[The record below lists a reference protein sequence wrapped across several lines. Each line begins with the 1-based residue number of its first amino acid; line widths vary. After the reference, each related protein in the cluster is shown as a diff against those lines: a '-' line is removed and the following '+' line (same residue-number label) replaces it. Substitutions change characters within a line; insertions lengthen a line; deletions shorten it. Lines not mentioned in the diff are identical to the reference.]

1 MFRRFVFDDRG
12 QDMIE
17 YALLAAFVG
26 IVCIAAWTAVGS
38 AITTTYGSWDTNV
51 QGVSAG
57 PGGPNGPLMTPDPIG
72 AGS

>member
-1 MFRRFVFDDRG
+1 MLLRFVFDDHG

-17 YALLAAFVG
+17 YALLGALIG

-38 AITTTYGSWDTNV
+38 AITVTYGSWDSGA
-51 QGVSAG
+51 QGLSATT
-57 PGGPNGPLMTPDPIG
+57 PNPIG

>member
-1 MFRRFVFDDRG
+1 MFQRFIFDDRG

-17 YALLAAFVG
+17 YALLAAFIG

-38 AITTTYGSWDTNV
+38 AINTTYRTWDTNV
-51 QGVSAG
+51 QNLSATT
-57 PGGPNGPLMTPDPIG
+57 PNPIG